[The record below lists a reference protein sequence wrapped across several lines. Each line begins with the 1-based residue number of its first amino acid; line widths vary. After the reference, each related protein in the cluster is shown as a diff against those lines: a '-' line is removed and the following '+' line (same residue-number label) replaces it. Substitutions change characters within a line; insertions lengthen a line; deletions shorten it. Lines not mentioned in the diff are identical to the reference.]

1 MKGLQG
7 KVALVTGAGGP
18 MGWAVAERLAAEG
31 ALLALSDISGT
42 RLAAAAERLRAAGAR
57 VASLRADVTQRAE
70 VQALVDLALRELGDV
85 DILVNVVG
93 GIRSQ
98 QLYTPFLQMQEAQ
111 WDQTLALNLKPA
123 FHLVQAL
130 APGMLAR
137 GSGSIVNFASIAMG
151 GEGGQADYAAAKAG
165 VAAFTRSLAQE
176 FAPHVR
182 VNCVAPGLIQTSVTD
197 RIDAA
202 QRDELVSRGFMKR
215 AGQPLEVAATVAY
228 LVSDDASFLTG
239 EVLAVSGGH
248 HPHL

>member
-18 MGWAVAERLAAEG
+18 MGWAVAERLATEG
-31 ALLALSDISGT
+31 ARLALSDISGT